1 MDTCNHLRQT
11 KGQAFFYF
19 KFLPATFVLIILEK
33 YLWREESLEVSEKE
47 HGYRYFSWIWIST
60 DPDKMI
66 RLAIANIQVAS
77 LLQQCVKNVQIRS
90 FSWSGFSCTL
100 FTQSK
105 NTIFSLFRNFVLY
118 CYFMSLI
125 PHKIVV
131 FPVFMLQMISFEQ
144 IFSSFEKS
152 RISGFF

>member
-1 MDTCNHLRQT
+1 M
-11 KGQAFFYF
+11 
-19 KFLPATFVLIILEK
+19 PATFVLIILEK
-33 YLWREESLEVSEKE
+33 YMWREESLQVSEKE
-47 HGYRYFSWIWIST
+47 HVYRYFSWIWIST

-105 NTIFSLFRNFVLY
+105 NTLFSLFRNFVLY

-131 FPVFMLQMISFEQ
+131 SSIHATNDFIWTDFFQFWETKNQ
-144 IFSSFEKS
+144 WIFLAS
-152 RISGFF
+152 